1 MYDFFLFIF
10 FVSLISIIIIII
22 LTLIER
28 TKEKN
33 EFEKLSKSGIDQIDA
48 MTGREF
54 EIYLSVLFRNLGY
67 KVKLTKAS
75 GDYGA
80 DLILK
85 KSGLSIVVQAKR
97 YKKKVGVK
105 SVQEIT
111 SARFYYSSESSWVV
125 TNNYFT
131 SPAIELAEKTDVKLF
146 DRDDLVNLILKS
158 KESNEKIIITYW
170 ILTRLTLRGIY
181 NGSNYFLNRKQFL
194 CSEIVFSINYQ

>member
-10 FVSLISIIIIII
+10 FVSLITIIIIII

-158 KESNEKIIITYW
+158 KESNEKIIITY
-170 ILTRLTLRGIY
+170 
-181 NGSNYFLNRKQFL
+181 
-194 CSEIVFSINYQ
+194 

>member
-97 YKKKVGVK
+97 YKKKWG
-105 SVQEIT
+105 
-111 SARFYYSSESSWVV
+111 
-125 TNNYFT
+125 
-131 SPAIELAEKTDVKLF
+131 
-146 DRDDLVNLILKS
+146 
-158 KESNEKIIITYW
+158 
-170 ILTRLTLRGIY
+170 
-181 NGSNYFLNRKQFL
+181 
-194 CSEIVFSINYQ
+194 